1 MIIRAG
7 GEIRRLLQLLLKV
20 ENSFL
25 LLLTVGS
32 HLLEE
37 LVKGNDLGAMWEA
50 MLVGE
55 VAWETWEARLV
66 CDIWEAKGAVWEA
79 RLMWETL
86 HQSLL

>member
-25 LLLTVGS
+25 LQLTVGS
-32 HLLEE
+32 HLLEG

-55 VAWETWEARLV
+55 VAWETWEARL
-66 CDIWEAKGAVWEA
+66 
-79 RLMWETL
+79 MWEI
-86 HQSLL
+86 